1 LCHIKDKDHT
11 IDSRERIDQTKS
23 PKKSK
28 RDVAKK
34 SILVVDDEHDLLDL
48 LEYNLKKEGFKVY
61 LADNGE
67 KGIALAQKHQPDLVL
82 LDVMMPKMS
91 GFEVC
96 EVLRQD
102 AEIKRLP
109 IIFLT
114 AKDDEASEVE
124 GLTIGADDYITKPIS
139 TVKLVT
145 RIKALLRRYEETE
158 EAEDQLKAHDLVI
171 DRDRYIVVRGIE
183 EFQLPRK
190 EFELLYFLMSR
201 QGKVLDRQT
210 LLNKVW
216 GDNIYVVDR
225 TVDVHIRKIREKLGE
240 GYIETIKG
248 VGYRFRE

>member
-1 LCHIKDKDHT
+1 M
-11 IDSRERIDQTKS
+11 
-23 PKKSK
+23 
-28 RDVAKK
+28 AKK

-67 KGIALAQKHQPDLVL
+67 KGINLAQKHQPDLVL
-82 LDVMMPKMS
+82 LDVMMPEMS

-96 EVLRQD
+96 EALRQD
-102 AEIKRLP
+102 ANIKRLP

-158 EAEDQLKAHDLVI
+158 EFEDQLRALDLVI
-171 DRDRYIVVRGIE
+171 DRDRYIVVRGAE

-225 TVDVHIRKIREKLGE
+225 TVDVHVRKIREKLGE